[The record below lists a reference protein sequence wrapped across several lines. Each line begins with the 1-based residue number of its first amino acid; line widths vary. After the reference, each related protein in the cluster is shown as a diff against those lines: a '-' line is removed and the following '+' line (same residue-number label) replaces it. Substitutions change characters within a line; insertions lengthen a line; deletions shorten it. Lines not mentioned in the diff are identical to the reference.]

1 MKKISTLIIAT
12 AFVASLH
19 AQEKAAVKISYNHL
33 ALSVKD
39 VNRSAE
45 FYKTVLM
52 LPEITNRSAIEGI
65 RWFAL
70 SDGRELHL
78 ISVIKENVSTNKAV
92 HVGLTT
98 NAFDTILKR
107 LVELKIPYS
116 DWPGKPNT
124 INIRADGIKQIF
136 FQDPDGYWIEINSVG
151 EESVPVEQIKNEI
164 WQLEKNYWKYVKA
177 KDFKSYINLWDDNF
191 IGYPS
196 TNKIGGKDH
205 ITDWITEMFK
215 GRKEKFNYELTR
227 HVENVFGDIVI
238 VLYDATQVWK
248 NDKGEV
254 LEKSTFKLTH
264 TWKKTGQG
272 WLIIGGMGAKK

>member
-1 MKKISTLIIAT
+1 MTLIAG
-12 AFVASLH
+12 LQ
-19 AQEKAAVKISYNHL
+19 AQENTPFNISFNHL
-33 ALSVKD
+33 AISVKD

-98 NAFDTILKR
+98 NAFDVILKR

-124 INIRADGIKQIF
+124 VNIRADGIKQIF
-136 FQDPDGYWIEINSVG
+136 FQDPDGYWIEVNSVG
-151 EESVPVEQIKNEI
+151 EAAASTEQIKNEI

-215 GRKEKFNYELTR
+215 GRKDNFNYELTR

-238 VLYDATQVWK
+238 VLYDATQIWK